1 MTAPRHRA
9 GDSRR
14 EAEEESMIEYLMSIF
29 DEHVTVSD
37 VVWLIMLYRVVLKAG
52 VEPLTR
58 SLFGWD

>member
-1 MTAPRHRA
+1 
-9 GDSRR
+9 
-14 EAEEESMIEYLMSIF
+14 MIEYLMSIF